1 MSNVSIQQV
10 IDNLTTMDINSVPPW
25 AILLIDSMKVVLSQL
40 SNLNGI
46 MEKINALESE
56 VTISKNVSSNLANDN
71 ERLRNDLS
79 VLQLKVDDIEQRNRN
94 MCLLIH
100 GVEETD
106 GENTDDLVINVI
118 TENLEIDLTTD
129 DIQRSHR
136 LGIKSSQRTLRSTRE
151 KTRPIIFRFSSY
163 RKRDEVYK
171 NKRKLK
177 GKKITITENLT
188 KRRFL
193 LYSEAMTRIGKNRI
207 WTNEGRITTKVGDRF
222 VTINSVAD
230 IDKIVGNSSSDPL
243 L

>member
-106 GENTDDLVINVI
+106 GENTDDLKYVSNRCAGIFVFVI
-118 TENLEIDLTTD
+118 
-129 DIQRSHR
+129 
-136 LGIKSSQRTLRSTRE
+136 KTLYFMEFPSFFAR
-151 KTRPIIFRFSSY
+151 
-163 RKRDEVYK
+163 
-171 NKRKLK
+171 
-177 GKKITITENLT
+177 
-188 KRRFL
+188 
-193 LYSEAMTRIGKNRI
+193 
-207 WTNEGRITTKVGDRF
+207 W
-222 VTINSVAD
+222 
-230 IDKIVGNSSSDPL
+230 
-243 L
+243 